1 MDELARSD
9 WHGLVIRQ
17 IGQEREEK
25 VKMWGK
31 GREVEKENE
40 RKRKRELVS
49 EWVSEQKFK
58 KKKRKREKGGK
69 KECYDIN
76 N

>member
-31 GREVEKENE
+31 GREVEKEKE
-40 RKRKRELVS
+40 RVS
-49 EWVSEQKFK
+49 EWMSEWAKVQEKK
-58 KKKRKREKGGK
+58 KKKRKEEKK
-69 KECYDIN
+69 NVMI
-76 N
+76 

>member
-25 VKMWGK
+25 MKMWGK

-40 RKRKRELVS
+40 RKGKRELVN
-49 EWVSEQKFK
+49 ECVSEQKFK
-58 KKKRKREKGGK
+58 KKKKKREGGGK